1 MKLKHKIMKNLFKSL
16 FGMLRSEK
24 SSGFGIAKGKAGSLL
39 GLGLSQ
45 PNDKYKSYAYACINA
60 RAENVSKAKI
70 ILFEHTK
77 DNYEKIELKNHKFL
91 DLIQKPNK
99 RNQSFKELL
108 HKVSSSLD
116 LYGNSYIYV
125 HRNTFGEPIGLYHL
139 PSKSVK
145 VLLNSEKSEVDM
157 YLYFNGK
164 SEVKFSKRDIIHF
177 LIPDPDNSFTGKS
190 IISGFNYSL
199 DIDFMQNLYQKN
211 FYLNNASLGVILES
225 ENPLTD
231 EQYYKLKDM
240 FEEDY
245 SGAHN
250 AGKALI
256 LEGGVTAKP
265 YQANPR
271 DVEILP
277 SRKMIRDEILAIFR
291 VPKIILGIT
300 EEVNRAN
307 SRESMKIFNDYVI
320 KPFTKICIESK
331 LNIFLR
337 ENYSEENLEL
347 AMEYEFEIDRELQLK
362 TIEIY
367 SKYGLATNDE
377 LRELEGFGKNTD
389 DGKKM

>member
-1 MKLKHKIMKNLFKSL
+1 MKNYFKSIFRK
-16 FGMLRSEK
+16 FGKRK
-24 SSGFGIAKGKAGSLL
+24 SDGFGISTGKTSSLL
-39 GLGLSQ
+39 GLGLTH
-45 PNDKYKSYAYACINA
+45 PNEKYKSYAYACINA

-70 ILFEHTK
+70 ILFKLTNK
-77 DNYEKIELKNHKFL
+77 GLDKIELRKHKFI
-91 DLIQKPNK
+91 DLINKPNK

-108 HKVSSSLD
+108 HKISASLD
-116 LYGNSYIYV
+116 LYGNSYIYI
-125 HRNTFGEPIGLYHL
+125 HRNALGEPVGLYHL

-145 VLLNSEKSEVDM
+145 VILNEEKSEVDK
-157 YLYFNGK
+157 YSYFNGK
-164 SEVKFSKRDIIHF
+164 SEVKFPRKDIIHF
-177 LIPDPDNSFTGKS
+177 LIPDPNSSFTGKS

-337 ENYSEENLEL
+337 ENYGEENLEL
-347 AMEYEFEIDRELQLK
+347 TMEYEFEIDRELQLK

-367 SKYGLATNDE
+367 SKYGIATNDE

-389 DGKKM
+389 DAKQSN

>member
-1 MKLKHKIMKNLFKSL
+1 MKNLIKSI
-16 FGMLRSEK
+16 FRRNREVK
-24 SSGFGIAKGKAGSLL
+24 SADSGISPGKTNSIL
-39 GLGLSQ
+39 GLGLVQS
-45 PNDKYKSYAYACINA
+45 NDKYKSYAYACINA

-70 ILFEHTK
+70 VLFDHTK
-77 DNYEKIELKNHKFL
+77 GNQEKIELRNHKFL
-91 DLIQKPNK
+91 DLLQKPNK

-108 HKVSSSLD
+108 HKISASLD

-125 HRNTFGEPIGLYHL
+125 HRNALGEPLGLYHL

-145 VLLNSEKSEVDM
+145 VLLNPEKSEVDK

-164 SEVKFSKRDIIHF
+164 SEVKFSRQDIIHF

-190 IISGFNYSL
+190 IISGFNFSL

-211 FYLNNASLGVILES
+211 FYLNNSSLGVILES
-225 ENPLTD
+225 EGALTD
-231 EQYYKLKDM
+231 EQYYKLKNM
-240 FEEDY
+240 FEDDY
-245 SGAHN
+245 SGAQN

-256 LEGGVTAKP
+256 LEGGITAKP

-337 ENYSEENLEL
+337 DNYKDENLEL
-347 AMEYEFEIDRELQLK
+347 AMEYEFEIDRDLQLK
-362 TIEIY
+362 TIEMY
-367 SKYGLATNDE
+367 SKYGIATKDE
-377 LRELEGFGKNTD
+377 IRELEGFGSESRS
-389 DGKKM
+389 